1 MNDIFVYLLFGHLVG
16 DFLLQNKDTAVR
28 KGSNSL
34 TCLVHVSI
42 YTLAVLL
49 FTIFHA
55 ENFSLTKYYLWVIVI
70 GVPHYLIDRYSLAD
84 KYLKLINGR
93 SLEDFF
99 HNGHKN
105 IPENID
111 ATGFQWDNYRVLRG
125 GFSCIV
131 YVAVDFTFHF
141 LCLWYGYKLIFG

>member
-1 MNDIFVYLLFGHLVG
+1 MNDLFVSLLFGHLIG

-28 KGSNSL
+28 KGSNNL
-34 TCLVHVSI
+34 TCLIHVLI
-42 YTLAVLL
+42 YTVAVLI
-49 FTIFHA
+49 FTVDWV
-55 ENFSLTKYYLWVIVI
+55 NFDLIKYYLWTIAI
-70 GVPHYLIDRYSLAD
+70 GLPHYLIDRYSLAD

-99 HNGHKN
+99 HNGHKE
-105 IPENID
+105 IPFDSELIREK
-111 ATGFQWDNYRVLRG
+111 NYHILRG
-125 GFSCIV
+125 GFTCIV